1 MMLDAWSID
10 RLMIFTVA
18 IQDFPLV
25 AGQQVYTMGT
35 GGNFN
40 TSRPPKIERM
50 SIVLLSNPTN
60 PLELSML
67 YTTSEA
73 EWQAILLKAT
83 QTTFPQMC
91 YDDGANPLRSL
102 SVWPVPR
109 EVNNLRIYS
118 WQALSQFADLATS
131 YNFPPGYMEAM
142 RYNLALRLSP
152 EFGGNLPEAVGPL
165 AQQAL
170 GRIKSSNVPLVKL
183 KCDDVV
189 AGGSAAGA
197 NYRQE
202 LFNIP

>member
-1 MMLDAWSID
+1 MQSTATDLISSALRLVNALASGEVPSAAEANDALLILNMMLDAWSID

-83 QTTFPQMC
+83 
-91 YDDGANPLRSL
+91 
-102 SVWPVPR
+102 
-109 EVNNLRIYS
+109 
-118 WQALSQFADLATS
+118 
-131 YNFPPGYMEAM
+131 
-142 RYNLALRLSP
+142 
-152 EFGGNLPEAVGPL
+152 
-165 AQQAL
+165 
-170 GRIKSSNVPLVKL
+170 
-183 KCDDVV
+183 
-189 AGGSAAGA
+189 
-197 NYRQE
+197 
-202 LFNIP
+202 